1 MNNGGTLGK
10 GKRAQGKGSKLG
22 AKIHGAELGAKTCGT
37 ELGARICGAEVPA
50 MSRLRGCR
58 AGGLPRPRR
67 HDLWC

>member
-1 MNNGGTLGK
+1 METCSGK
-10 GKRAQGKGSKLG
+10 GRGHGVNGNKAS
-22 AKIHGAELGAKTCGT
+22 AKIYGTELGAKTCGT